1 MQKRRD
7 SRYAVGGLQE
17 RGDDDFAIGMEWN
30 QYRSEDRSQQLPTA
44 IIGWLQSRRETHRQR
59 LRNPKLG
66 PLFPNG
72 AGKPMDLNNLRGR
85 VILPALKVSNIQ
97 WHGWHAFRP
106 GLGTNLHEMGIDDLT
121 IQKILRHSDVRTTQ
135 KCYIKT
141 TAAVVKSALQK
152 FEEELEAAFGLTDPS
167 VTLEK
172 QPKEPCSVDY

>member
-1 MQKRRD
+1 
-7 SRYAVGGLQE
+7 
-17 RGDDDFAIGMEWN
+17 
-30 QYRSEDRSQQLPTA
+30 
-44 IIGWLQSRRETHRQR
+44 
-59 LRNPKLG
+59 
-66 PLFPNG
+66 
-72 AGKPMDLNNLRGR
+72 MDLNNLRGR

-141 TAAVVKSALQK
+141 TAAVVKSAMQK
-152 FEEELEAAFGLTDPS
+152 FEEELESAFSLTDPS

-172 QPKEPCSVDY
+172 QAPRNRVQ